1 MKKYEIDAIR
11 CYQAVMFN
19 KGNETFFAT
28 RRINTQIA
36 LEIEIV
42 EDLKVVSV
50 KSDRDH
56 ILIPLTN
63 ISAIYLKSPIKIEQA
78 EKDMKEREKKV
89 TPSIPKRVLI
99 KGIAGR

>member
-1 MKKYEIDAIR
+1 MKKYDIDAIR

-28 RRINTQIA
+28 RRINAQAA

-50 KSDRDH
+50 KSERDH

-63 ISAIYLKSPIKIEQA
+63 VSAIYLKSPLKLEQA
-78 EKDMKEREKKV
+78 AKDKKERERAV
-89 TPSIPKRVLI
+89 TASVPKRSLQR
-99 KGIAGR
+99 GIVGR

>member
-28 RRINTQIA
+28 RRINAQVA

-63 ISAIYLKSPIKIEQA
+63 ISAIYLKSPIKVEQA
-78 EKDMKEREKKV
+78 EKDIRERERLV
-89 TPSIPKRVLI
+89 TPSVPKRSLTKRIVG
-99 KGIAGR
+99 K

>member
-19 KGNETFFAT
+19 KGNETFFAS
-28 RRINTQIA
+28 RRINAQIA

-56 ILIPLTN
+56 ILIPFTN
-63 ISAIYLKSPIKIEQA
+63 VSAIYLKSPVKLEQA
-78 EKDMKEREKKV
+78 EKDTKEREKKV
-89 TPSIPKRVLI
+89 TPSVPKRVLI

>member
-28 RRINTQIA
+28 RRINADIA
-36 LEIEIV
+36 LDIEIV

-50 KSDRDH
+50 KSNRDH

-63 ISAIYLKSPIKIEQA
+63 ISAIYLKSPVKLEQA
-78 EKDMKEREKKV
+78 ENERIERERPV
-89 TPSIPKRVLI
+89 TPTVPKKQFKR
-99 KGIAGR
+99 GIVGR

>member
-28 RRINTQIA
+28 RRINADVA

-42 EDLKVVSV
+42 EDLKVISV
-50 KSDRDH
+50 KSERDH

-63 ISAIYLKSPIKIEQA
+63 VSAIYLKSPIKLEQA
-78 EKDMKEREKKV
+78 ENDRIERDRKV
-89 TPSIPKRVLI
+89 TPSIPKRVLV

>member
-1 MKKYEIDAIR
+1 MKKYDIDAIR

-28 RRINTQIA
+28 RRINADVA

-42 EDLKVVSV
+42 EDLKVISI
-50 KSDRDH
+50 KSERDH

-63 ISAIYLKSPIKIEQA
+63 VSAIYLKSPIKLEQA
-78 EKDMKEREKKV
+78 ENDRIERERKV
-89 TPSIPKRVLI
+89 TPSIPKRVLV

>member
-1 MKKYEIDAIR
+1 MKKYDIDAIR

-28 RRINTQIA
+28 RRINADVA

-42 EDLKVVSV
+42 EDLKVISI
-50 KSDRDH
+50 KSERDH

-63 ISAIYLKSPIKIEQA
+63 VSAIYLKSPIKLEQA
-78 EKDMKEREKKV
+78 ENDRVERERKV
-89 TPSIPKRVLI
+89 TPSIPKRVLV

>member
-1 MKKYEIDAIR
+1 MKDYNIDAIR

-28 RRINTQIA
+28 RRINADVA

-50 KSDRDH
+50 NSDRDH

-63 ISAIYLKSPIKIEQA
+63 ISAIYLKSPIKLEQA
-78 EKDMKEREKKV
+78 ENDRIERERPV
-89 TPSIPKRVLI
+89 TPSTPKSILRR
-99 KGIAGR
+99 GIVGR

>member
-28 RRINTQIA
+28 RRINADVA

-42 EDLKVVSV
+42 EDLKVISI
-50 KSDRDH
+50 KSERDH

-63 ISAIYLKSPIKIEQA
+63 VSAIYLKSPIKLEQA
-78 EKDMKEREKKV
+78 ENDRIERERKV
-89 TPSIPKRVLI
+89 TPSIPKRVLV

>member
-1 MKKYEIDAIR
+1 MKKYDIDAIR

-28 RRINTQIA
+28 RRINADIA

-63 ISAIYLKSPIKIEQA
+63 VSAIYLKSPIKLEQA
-78 EKDMKEREKKV
+78 ENDRIERERKV
-89 TPSIPKRVLI
+89 TPSIPKRVLV

>member
-1 MKKYEIDAIR
+1 MKKYDIDAIR

-28 RRINTQIA
+28 RRINHQAA
-36 LEIEIV
+36 LEIEII
-42 EDLKVVSV
+42 EDLKVISI

-63 ISAIYLKSPIKIEQA
+63 VSAIYLKSPIKLEQA
-78 EKDMKEREKKV
+78 EKDRVERERKV
-89 TPSIPKRVLI
+89 TPTVL
-99 KGIAGR
+99 KKPLTRTAVRM

>member
-1 MKKYEIDAIR
+1 MKKYDIDAIR

-28 RRINTQIA
+28 RRINHQAA
-36 LEIEIV
+36 LEIEII
-42 EDLKVVSV
+42 EDLKVISI

-63 ISAIYLKSPIKIEQA
+63 ASAIYLMSPINGFSRS
-78 EKDMKEREKKV
+78 DV
-89 TPSIPKRVLI
+89 CL
-99 KGIAGR
+99 GRTHFSSLYFIFFFLFFFYRRF